1 MLTHSIGR
9 RPEPSEVAAHLDM
22 DLDTYWRSMDRVL
35 PVSHV
40 RIDDRDSQDGE
51 SEGRAFSE
59 TISDDTHTDAFAGMI
74 QEEARGALKAAVQ
87 ALPERKRECVLLYY
101 GRDMNL
107 AEVAEVFSVTPSRVS
122 QVLSEARKDLRRAL
136 DGHVEA
142 GDLVYREAL

>member
-1 MLTHSIGR
+1 
-9 RPEPSEVAAHLDM
+9 
-22 DLDTYWRSMDRVL
+22 MDRVL
-35 PVSHV
+35 PVFHV
-40 RIDDRDSQDGE
+40 QIDDRDSQDGE

-59 TISDDTHTDAFAGMI
+59 TISDDTYTDAFAGLI